1 MQVFLEY
8 KGSSFK
14 LAQGETIL
22 GRDSSC
28 RFRFQD
34 GAVSRRHLRIV
45 VGEDE
50 ITVEDLGSTN
60 GTMLN
65 DRLLL
70 HAEKIYNGD
79 VLQIG
84 KGVFKVQVESDET
97 TPTTTKRRPTA
108 PIRIPPAV
116 YSMMNGGN
124 ARREDRRRQKRYPVN
139 ISARYTSSSLSCAAR
154 VHNLSPGGAFISG
167 DLQDPVITP
176 CQVTLLPD
184 GSPPL
189 STRGVVRHVIPPRS
203 SGSHPPG
210 IGIKF
215 TAMNSE
221 ARQWLAKTCKDP
233 S

>member
-8 KGSSFK
+8 RGSSFR
-14 LAQGETIL
+14 LAQGETLL
-22 GRDSSC
+22 GRDGSC

-34 GAVSRRHLRIV
+34 ESVSRRHLRIV
-45 VGEDE
+45 VGQDE

-60 GTMLN
+60 GTLLN
-65 DRLLL
+65 GRLLL
-70 HAEKIYNGD
+70 HAEKLYDGD
-79 VLQIG
+79 VMQIG
-84 KGVFKVQVESDET
+84 KGVFKVQIEPDERR
-97 TPTTTKRRPTA
+97 PTASKRRPTA

-116 YSMMNGGN
+116 FAMRSMGN
-124 ARREDRRRQKRYPVN
+124 AKPQDRRRQKRYPVN
-139 ISARYTSSSLSCAAR
+139 ISAMYSSSSLSRTAR

-189 STRGVVRHVIPPRS
+189 STRGIVRHVIPPRS
-203 SGSHPPG
+203 GGSHPPG
-210 IGIKF
+210 LGIKF
-215 TAMNSE
+215 TEMDSE

-233 S
+233 A